1 MQGKEIYEILDKE
14 RRLKFDSQVDAAR
27 KIGITKESFYVFMQN
42 LKNDKGV
49 TLKTLNKLLDGFDYE
64 MIIRKKK

>member
-14 RRLKFDSQVDAAR
+14 RRLQFDSQAEAAR
-27 KIGITKESFYVFMQN
+27 KIGITKESFYTFMQN

-49 TLKTLNKLLDGFDYE
+49 TLKTLNKLLDGLGYE
-64 MIIRKKK
+64 MIISKKK